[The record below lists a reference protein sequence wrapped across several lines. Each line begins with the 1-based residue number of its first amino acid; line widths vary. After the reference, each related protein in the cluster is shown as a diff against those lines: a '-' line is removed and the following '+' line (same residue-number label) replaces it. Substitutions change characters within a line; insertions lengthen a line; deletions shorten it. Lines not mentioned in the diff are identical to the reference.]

1 MRAGAGA
8 DGGGGRA
15 APAARLRALPQI
27 QRLIETAER
36 AGAARDVPRA
46 WLVEA
51 LRRVLDGARAEL
63 KGGAAETPSPAEL
76 LRRAEA
82 ALAAAERPTL
92 RRVINAAGVVL
103 HTNLGRSPLPE
114 AALHA
119 MAEAGRGYSNL
130 EFDLERGA
138 RGERAQGVEP
148 LLTDLLG
155 AEAALAVN
163 NAAGAMLLALSALAA
178 GGEVIVSRGELVE
191 IGGGFRIPEVIAQ
204 GGARLVEVGTTNRTR
219 LDDYRRAVTDRT
231 RMLLKVHQSNYR
243 VVGFTAEASVPELAA
258 LARERG
264 LILLHDLG
272 AGAMIDLA
280 RLGRTPEPRPQE
292 SLAAGADLTAFS
304 GDKLMGGP
312 QAGLLA
318 GRARAIDPLRRHPL
332 LRALR
337 LDKTTLAGLEATLR
351 LYRDPGRA
359 AREIPTLRMLAQSL
373 QEVERRAERLKA
385 LVGDAAVTRIER
397 STAQVGGGSL
407 PGETLASC
415 RLTVEAPDGDAA
427 ALAARLR
434 TGEPAVVGR
443 IAGGRLALDLFAVA
457 EEEVE
462 TLAARLT
469 EAARA

>member
-15 APAARLRALPQI
+15 APEARLRALPQI

-46 WLVEA
+46 SLVAA
-51 LRRVLDGARAEL
+51 LRRALDGARTEL
-63 KGGAAETPSPAEL
+63 KGAAEAPSPAEI

-82 ALAAAERPTL
+82 ALEAAERPVL

-114 AALHA
+114 AALRA
-119 MAEAGRGYSNL
+119 MTEAGRGYANL
-130 EFDLERGA
+130 ELDLDGGA
-138 RGERAQGVEP
+138 RGERTQGVEP
-148 LLTDLLG
+148 LLTGLLG
-155 AEAALAVN
+155 AEAAIAVN
-163 NAAGAMLLALSALAA
+163 NGAGAMLLALSGLAA
-178 GGEVIVSRGELVE
+178 GGEVVVSRGELVE
-191 IGGGFRIPEVIAQ
+191 IGGGFRVPEVVAQ
-204 GGARLVEVGTTNRTR
+204 GGARLVEVGTTNKTR
-219 LDDYRRAVTDRT
+219 LDDYRRAVTKRT

-243 VVGFTAEASVPELAA
+243 VMGFTAEASLQDLSA

-264 LILLHDLG
+264 LVLMHDLG
-272 AGAMIDLA
+272 AGALANLA
-280 RLGRTPEPRPQE
+280 RLGRSPEPRPQD
-292 SLAAGADLTAFS
+292 SLMAGADLVAFS

-318 GRARAIDPLRRHPL
+318 GRRRAVDPLRRHPL

-351 LYRDPGRA
+351 IYRDPARA
-359 AREIPTLRMLAQSL
+359 AREIPTLRMLAQDEA
-373 QEVERRAERLKA
+373 QVERRAARLKA
-385 LVGDAAVTRIER
+385 LVGAAAATAVQP

-407 PGETLASC
+407 PGEALASFSL
-415 RLTVEAPDGDAA
+415 RVEAPDGDAA

-434 TGEPAVVGR
+434 TGEPAVLGR
-443 IAGGRLALDLFAVA
+443 IAGGRLVLDLFAVA
-457 EEEVE
+457 DEEVE
-462 TLAARLT
+462 ALAARLV
-469 EAARA
+469 EATRG